1 MDDKEKIK
9 RIEQAPKEMQTMV
22 AKAFLRDDIKDENI
36 QYLFNTTPFEE
47 MNDPGVVIENINADK
62 PEGTGATG
70 FTIRNSKPYDDKQYI
85 TRGSGGWSNCI
96 KGYPMDEH
104 ANVLANC
111 VGYASGRFNEIIEEA
126 RDFHECRYT
135 NLCCNA
141 ANFIERAQE
150 ASLEIGDV
158 PRVGAIMC
166 WGGGYNGCGH
176 VEVVEICGTHKEQVQ
191 TSASDYGGNQ
201 FYNAMRTNDN
211 GRWGLSDSFYFR
223 GFIYQPEDVQK
234 WINGEPKPT
243 ITPTVPRDEYKDQ
256 LEVIVPQLNVRTS
269 PSTSSESLGYAPQGI
284 YDYLET
290 TENEGYTWYRIA
302 DNQWVAYNEEWE
314 TIYPKKE
321 DKYVELKILDEKD
334 GYALVDL
341 DKVWIKKETH

>member
-1 MDDKEKIK
+1 MNDKEKIK

-36 QYLFNTTPFEE
+36 QYLFNETPLEE

-70 FTIRNSKPYDDKQYI
+70 FTIRNYIPYGDKQYI

-96 KGYPMDEH
+96 KGNPMNTH

-141 ANFIERAQE
+141 CDFLERAIE
-150 ASLEIGDV
+150 AGLQTGST
-158 PRVGAIMC
+158 PRVGAIIFNEEL
-166 WGGGYNGCGH
+166 Y
-176 VEVVEICGTHKEQVQ
+176 EVQ
-191 TSASDYGGNQ
+191 TSASDYGGTQ
-201 FYNAMRTNDN
+201 FYNAMRTNNN
-211 GRWGLSDSFYFR
+211 GRWGLNSSFYFR

-234 WINGEPKPT
+234 WINGEPLPP
-243 ITPTVPRDEYKDQ
+243 ITPNVERDESKDQ
-256 LEVIVPQLNVRTS
+256 VEVLVDNLNVRTE
-269 PSTSSESLGYAPQGI
+269 PTMSSASLGYASKGF
-284 YDYLET
+284 YNYYESVD
-290 TENEGYTWYRIA
+290 NEGYTWHRIA
-302 DNQWVAYNEEWE
+302 DNQWIASNEGIW
-314 TIYPKKE
+314 TKLYPKEEK
-321 DKYVELKILDEKD
+321 KTIELEILEEKD
-334 GYALVDL
+334 GYVLVDL
-341 DKVWIKKETH
+341 GKVWIKK